1 MSGSLSLSGR
11 RVLVTGGGSG
21 IGAAIAAGLAG
32 AGATVRT
39 ADSDPDTEPD
49 YECDVSDDSRVRS
62 MFMALDADLGGLD
75 VLVNNVGIAGPMGRV
90 ESIDPDEF
98 DECVRVNIGGTFR
111 CTRHAVPL
119 LERSGGSIINIVST
133 AGHHGYP
140 LRSPY
145 SASKWGV
152 EGLTATWAME
162 LGERGIRVNAICPG
176 TVRGPRMESV
186 IEREAATVGST
197 VDEIRR
203 GYEDQVSMRTL
214 IDASDIADMAVFLA
228 GNGAR
233 MINGQILSVDGNT
246 ETLRTVRPT

>member
-1 MSGSLSLSGR
+1 M
-11 RVLVTGGGSG
+11 TGGGSG

-119 LERSGGSIINIVST
+119 LEESGGSIINIVST
-133 AGHHGYP
+133 AGHYGYP

-145 SASKWGV
+145 SASKW
-152 EGLTATWAME
+152 ES
-162 LGERGIRVNAICPG
+162 RG
-176 TVRGPRMESV
+176 
-186 IEREAATVGST
+186 
-197 VDEIRR
+197 
-203 GYEDQVSMRTL
+203 
-214 IDASDIADMAVFLA
+214 
-228 GNGAR
+228 
-233 MINGQILSVDGNT
+233 
-246 ETLRTVRPT
+246 